1 MKCQICGKKTTWD
14 ESFGKEEF
22 IVCPRCFEALHKMT
36 HSKRDEVFDFVIAV
50 GWIRKRAKK
59 EPVKK

>member
-22 IVCPRCFEALHKMT
+22 IICPYCFEELHRMT
-36 HSKRDEVFDFVIAV
+36 HSRTDKVLDFVLAI
-50 GWIRKRAKK
+50 GWIKKRTKK
-59 EPVKK
+59 EV

>member
-1 MKCQICGKKTTWD
+1 MKCQICGKKTTWN

-22 IVCPRCFEALHKMT
+22 IVCPYCFEELRRMT
-36 HSKRDEVFDFVIAV
+36 RSKRDEVFDFVIAV

-59 EPVKK
+59 ESVKK